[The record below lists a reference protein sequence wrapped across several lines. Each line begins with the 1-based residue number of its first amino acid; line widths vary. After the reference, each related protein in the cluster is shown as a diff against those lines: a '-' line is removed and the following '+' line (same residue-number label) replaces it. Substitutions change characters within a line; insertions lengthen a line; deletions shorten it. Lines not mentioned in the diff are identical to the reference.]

1 MRSDRIVIVGGGS
14 AGWMTASTLIKEY
27 PDRDITLIESPDVPK
42 IGVGESTTVGFI
54 AWLSALEIDHEEFM
68 KFTDAAYKLSIK
80 FTDFYSLGD
89 GGFHYPFGDPY

>member
-1 MRSDRIVIVGGGS
+1 MKSDRIVIVGGGS

-54 AWLSALEIDHEEFM
+54 A
-68 KFTDAAYKLSIK
+68 
-80 FTDFYSLGD
+80 
-89 GGFHYPFGDPY
+89 